1 MRTALLSCSCVVLTL
16 GLASCGGDAG
26 SSGDADPASLVPA
39 GAAMYF
45 EATIRPEGEQREEVL
60 AAAGKIMRTPDP
72 AAKIQELV
80 DEGFEDE
87 DLSWERDFAPW
98 VGEKT
103 GIWLKD
109 ASGED
114 PPVGGVIAVRDEDAA
129 EKALP
134 KLQDDGKRGTY
145 EGVNY
150 VEDDEGTAAGL
161 VDGYMVVGDLAVFK
175 EIVDARD
182 GDHLAD
188 ADRYT
193 NVIDDLEDDRLGL
206 FFVDTKALIDAAVK
220 ADPST
225 AAELDQ
231 VRAFL
236 PVDKLGPSAGALTAD
251 GDGIAIDQ
259 IATEVPDGP
268 LRRLSSLF
276 AGGESEL
283 LAEMPGDAWGAMAL
297 PDVGEGAREIV
308 NSFGGL
314 IGGAALNE
322 QVRRSTGLD
331 LEADVYSWLGDV
343 GGFVR
348 GTSEAELGGALVL
361 ESTDDD
367 RAATAFGKFV
377 GIIGQQSG
385 VSPEPV
391 KIEGAESA
399 VAIAAPGAKQQ
410 LVLAR
415 GEGKMVAAYGT
426 DAAADA
432 LSPGSKLGDAATFND
447 AKDMLG
453 DDMNPSFVLSMPAII
468 ELVDAFGEADAE
480 FEQARPYLEAFE
492 TIVAGGSADDD
503 TVRSRTAV
511 TLK

>member
-1 MRTALLSCSCVVLTL
+1 MRTALLSCSCVALTL

-39 GAAMYF
+39 NAAMYF

-60 AAAGKIMRTPDP
+60 DAAGKIMRTPDP

-98 VGEKT
+98 VGEKA
-103 GIWLKD
+103 GIWLQ
-109 ASGED
+109 ATS
-114 PPVGGVIAVRDEDAA
+114 PARTRRSGGVIAVRDEDAA
-129 EKALP
+129 EEALP

-145 EGVNY
+145 EGVDY
-150 VEDDEGTAAGL
+150 VLDDEGTAAGL
-161 VDGYMVVGDLAVFK
+161 VDGYMVVGDLPVFK
-175 EIVDARD
+175 AVVDARD

-193 NVIDDLEDDRLGL
+193 NVSTTSRTTGLGL
-206 FFVDTKALIDAAVK
+206 FFVDTKTLIDAAVK
-220 ADPST
+220 DRPGS

-297 PDVGEGAREIV
+297 PDVG
-308 NSFGGL
+308 
-314 IGGAALNE
+314 
-322 QVRRSTGLD
+322 
-331 LEADVYSWLGDV
+331 
-343 GGFVR
+343 
-348 GTSEAELGGALVL
+348 
-361 ESTDDD
+361 
-367 RAATAFGKFV
+367 
-377 GIIGQQSG
+377 
-385 VSPEPV
+385 
-391 KIEGAESA
+391 
-399 VAIAAPGAKQQ
+399 
-410 LVLAR
+410 
-415 GEGKMVAAYGT
+415 
-426 DAAADA
+426 
-432 LSPGSKLGDAATFND
+432 
-447 AKDMLG
+447 
-453 DDMNPSFVLSMPAII
+453 
-468 ELVDAFGEADAE
+468 
-480 FEQARPYLEAFE
+480 
-492 TIVAGGSADDD
+492 
-503 TVRSRTAV
+503 
-511 TLK
+511 